1 MPKNKENIKLLKP
14 KIDVVFQSLFS
25 KQNVRIT
32 KAFAEALLDEK
43 VEKIKINEDKE
54 LFRDKPEE
62 KLGILDLELDI
73 NEKEKVDVE
82 IQLVDRSNIQERL
95 LYYFSKLYSNEI
107 KRGDDYDKAK
117 RVIMVAILDYNLD
130 LTKEIK
136 SMETKWKLREEN
148 NKDLVLTD
156 KIEIDII
163 ELSKVKDE
171 YEKNKQN
178 KKAQWALFISDPNIK
193 EVGEIMKSNE
203 DIEEAVV
210 TVHKMTEDEK
220 MRRIADLREKAILDE
235 KAIRRKGYQDGHDKG
250 YEDGRNKGYEDG
262 HSEGLKDGISKG
274 IKQGIEQGIEQG
286 VKKGRETERKENIKR
301 MKKLNMSDEDICKI
315 LEITKEELA
324 KLEI

>member
-1 MPKNKENIKLLKP
+1 MANNLKLLKP

-25 KQNVRIT
+25 KQNERIT
-32 KAFAEALLDEK
+32 KAFAEALLDKK

-54 LFRDKPEE
+54 LFRGKPEE

-73 NEKEKVDVE
+73 NENEKVDVE

-107 KRGDDYDKAK
+107 KRGDDYEKAK
-117 RVIMVAILDYNLD
+117 RVIMVAILDYNLN

-136 SMETKWKLREEN
+136 AMETKWKLREEN

-193 EVGEIMKSNE
+193 EVEEIMKSNE

-250 YEDGRNKGYEDG
+250 YEDGRSDGYQ
-262 HSEGLKDGISKG
+262 DGISKG
-274 IKQGIEQGIEQG
+274 QNETKEQIA
-286 VKKGRETERKENIKR
+286 KR
-301 MKKLNMSDEDICKI
+301 MKLLNMSDEDICKI
-315 LEITKEELA
+315 LDITKEELA
-324 KLEI
+324 KLEL

>member
-1 MPKNKENIKLLKP
+1 MTNKIKLLKP

-25 KQNVRIT
+25 KQNERIT

-235 KAIRRKGYQDGHDKG
+235 KAIRRKGYQDGHSVG
-250 YEDGRNKGYEDG
+250 YEDGRSDGYKDGHSAGYEDG
-262 HSEGLKDGISKG
+262 KAEGREEGRA
-274 IKQGIEQGIEQG
+274 E
-286 VKKGRETERKENIKR
+286 GRETERRENAKK
-301 MKKLNMSDEDICKI
+301 MKALNMSDKDICEI
-315 LEITKEELA
+315 LNITKEELA
-324 KLEI
+324 KLLL

>member
-1 MPKNKENIKLLKP
+1 MVKKDNIQLLKP

-25 KQNVRIT
+25 KQNERVT
-32 KAFAEALLDEK
+32 KAFAEALLDK
-43 VEKIKINEDKE
+43 KIEKIKINEDKE
-54 LFRDKPEE
+54 LFRGKPEE

-73 NEKEKVDVE
+73 NENEKVDVE

-107 KRGDDYDKAK
+107 RRGDDYGQAK
-117 RVIMVAILDYNLD
+117 RVIMVAILDYNLN

-136 SMETKWKLREEN
+136 QMETKWKLREEN

-163 ELSKVKDE
+163 ELSKVKEE

-178 KKAQWALFISDPNIK
+178 KKAQWALFISDPNKK
-193 EVGEIMKSNE
+193 EVQEIMKSNE

-220 MRRIADLREKAILDE
+220 MRRIADLREKALLDE
-235 KAIRRKGYQDGHDKG
+235 KAIRRKGYQDGEKKQQTSIAKKLKDKG
-250 YEDGRNKGYEDG
+250 MRLEEIA
-262 HSEGLKDGISKG
+262 EVTGLELEEI
-274 IKQGIEQGIEQG
+274 
-286 VKKGRETERKENIKR
+286 
-301 MKKLNMSDEDICKI
+301 KKL
-315 LEITKEELA
+315 
-324 KLEI
+324 

>member
-1 MPKNKENIKLLKP
+1 MPEKIKLLKP

-25 KQNVRIT
+25 KQNERIT

-43 VEKIKINEDKE
+43 IEKIKINEDKE
-54 LFRDKPEE
+54 IYRNKPED

-73 NEKEKVDVE
+73 NDKEKVDVE
-82 IQLVDRSNIQERL
+82 IQLIDKSNIQERL
-95 LYYFSKLYSNEI
+95 LYYFSRLYSNEI
-107 KRGDDYDKAK
+107 TRGSDYEKAK
-117 RVIMVAILDYNLD
+117 RVVMVAILDYNLE

-136 SMETKWKLREEN
+136 EMETKWRLREEN

-178 KKAQWALFISDPNIK
+178 KKAQWALFINDPNNR
-193 EVGEIMKSNE
+193 EVEEIMKSNE

-220 MRRIADLREKAILDE
+220 MRRLADLREKVLLDE
-235 KAIRRKGYQDGHDKG
+235 KAIRRKGYLDGKS
-250 YEDGRNKGYEDG
+250 DGKA
-262 HSEGLKDGISKG
+262 EGR
-274 IKQGIEQGIEQG
+274 IE
-286 VKKGRETERKENIKR
+286 ERTENIKR
-301 MKKLNMSDEDICKI
+301 MKQLKVKDEDICKM
-315 LEITKEELA
+315 LNITKEELQ
-324 KLEI
+324 KLAN

>member
-1 MPKNKENIKLLKP
+1 MSKKEENIQLLKP

-25 KQNVRIT
+25 KQNERIT
-32 KAFAEALLDEK
+32 KAFAEALLEK
-43 VEKIKINEDKE
+43 QVDKIKINEDKE
-54 LFRDKPEE
+54 LFRGKPEE

-73 NEKEKVDVE
+73 NENEKVDIE

-107 KRGDDYDKAK
+107 KRGDDYEKAK
-117 RVIMVAILDYNLD
+117 RVIMVAILDYNLN

-136 SMETKWKLREEN
+136 KMETKWKLREEN
-148 NKDLVLTD
+148 NKELVLTD

-171 YEKNKQN
+171 YERNKQN

-193 EVGEIMKSNE
+193 EVQEIMKSNE

-250 YEDGRNKGYEDG
+250 YEDGR
-262 HSEGLKDGISKG
+262 SEGLKDGISKG
-274 IKQGIEQGIEQG
+274 IKQGIKQGIEQGIEQ
-286 VKKGRETERKENIKR
+286 GRETERKENVKR
-301 MKKLNMSDEDICKI
+301 MKKINMSDEDICKI
-315 LEITKEELA
+315 LNITKDELA
-324 KLEI
+324 RLEI

>member
-1 MPKNKENIKLLKP
+1 MSKKEENIQLLKP

-25 KQNVRIT
+25 KQNERIT
-32 KAFAEALLDEK
+32 KAFAEALLEK
-43 VEKIKINEDKE
+43 QVDKIKINEDKE
-54 LFRDKPEE
+54 LFRGKPEE

-73 NEKEKVDVE
+73 NENEKVDIE

-107 KRGDDYDKAK
+107 KRGDDYEKAK
-117 RVIMVAILDYNLD
+117 RVIMVAILDYNLN

-136 SMETKWKLREEN
+136 KMETKWKLREEN

-171 YEKNKQN
+171 YERNKQN

-193 EVGEIMKSNE
+193 EVQEIMKSNE

-250 YEDGRNKGYEDG
+250 YEDGR
-262 HSEGLKDGISKG
+262 SEGLKDGISKG

-286 VKKGRETERKENIKR
+286 RETERKENVKR
-301 MKKLNMSDEDICKI
+301 MKKINMSDEDICKI
-315 LEITKEELA
+315 LNITKDELA
-324 KLEI
+324 RLEI